1 MSDGETKTAVALMK
15 SSLRPRSV
23 ADDLA
28 AVLRKIE
35 GWHQGSIAGFTISY
49 RDTKGTWH
57 EVSWNGKE
65 ATEKNEGTTE
75 DQ

>member
-1 MSDGETKTAVALMK
+1 MK

-35 GWHQGSIAGFTISY
+35 GWHQGSIAGFMISC

-57 EVSWNGKE
+57 QVSWNGKE

-75 DQ
+75 NQ